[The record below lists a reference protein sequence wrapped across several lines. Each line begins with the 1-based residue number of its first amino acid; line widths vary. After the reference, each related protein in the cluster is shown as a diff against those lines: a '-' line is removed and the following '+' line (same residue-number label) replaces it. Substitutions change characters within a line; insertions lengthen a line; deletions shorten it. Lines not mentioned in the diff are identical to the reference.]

1 MCGAGMPQVWQR
13 HRKSIVGST
22 ARTSGDGVYKLRAP
36 CSNLILT
43 NIAFVPTELMRA
55 YTEPTEGP
63 IAQVRA
69 HVDNTT
75 NCNDIGINYVAAAL
89 GMDLPVRVHSAP
101 VEIIHRCTHLT
112 SPPTP
117 A

>member
-1 MCGAGMPQVWQR
+1 M
-13 HRKSIVGST
+13 
-22 ARTSGDGVYKLRAP
+22 YKLRAP